1 MNCTREAE
9 RPEGTWTMAAKSRRR
24 STEWDLSALFS
35 GDGDARIEGNMKTVE
50 RESYRFI
57 RKWKG
62 RADYLSSPRVLK
74 QALDEYEGWRRK
86 CGVDGDAGYYFWL
99 RTEQDQNS
107 PTLKAR
113 FNKIEEFSRRIEN
126 DMQFFHLRIAKIP
139 PRRRNGFLTFPGLA
153 PYRHFL
159 ERIFAEARYLLS
171 EPEERVLNLKS
182 STSYSNWIKMTFGFL
197 SREEGRLLLEGGG
210 AGTRTFSEI
219 LSLMNSRE
227 KRVRD
232 SAARTFNA
240 ILARHVDVA
249 EAEINS
255 VLAHKRTDDELRKV
269 SRPDLSRHIAD
280 DVDSAVVDALVKTVS
295 GKFDISARFY
305 RLKARLMGVRRLKY
319 HERNVP
325 YGKIVV
331 KYSYSAA
338 CRLISRVLRN
348 LDAGFAT
355 IFEGFLSSGQIDV
368 YPRKG
373 KAAGAFCA
381 HHLISQPTYILLN
394 HSDELGDVLT
404 LAHELGHGINNEL
417 IRKRQ
422 NALNFGTPT
431 STAEVASTFMED
443 FVLQEII
450 GKADDESRLA
460 IMLKKLDDDVSTIF
474 RQIACYLFE
483 AELHAEFRKQG
494 YLSKDEI
501 GRMFGRHMSAYM
513 GDAVEQSK
521 GSENWWVYW
530 NHIRYFFYVYS
541 YAGGL
546 LISKSLQNSVKVDP
560 LFIAKVKDFLSAG
573 LSDAPR
579 NIFLKLGIDIGDDSF
594 WEGGLAEVE
603 HLLLETEQLARR
615 LGKIR

>member
-1 MNCTREAE
+1 
-9 RPEGTWTMAAKSRRR
+9 MAKKDKTGRN
-24 STEWDLSALFS
+24 EWDLSLLFS
-35 GDGDARIEGNMKTVE
+35 GDGDPRIEREMQRVE
-50 RESYRFI
+50 TESYHFI

-62 RADYLSSPRVLK
+62 RKDYLFEPRVLRE
-74 QALDEYEGWRRK
+74 ALDEYERWRRT
-86 CGVDGDAGYYFWL
+86 CGFDGDAGYYFWL
-99 RTEQDQNS
+99 RTEQDQNN
-107 PTLKAR
+107 PELKAR

-126 DMQFFHLRIAKIP
+126 DMQFFQLRIGKI
-139 PRRRNGFLTFPGLA
+139 PRRRQSEFLANRGLA
-153 PYRHFL
+153 PFRHFL
-159 ERIFAEARYLLS
+159 ERIFAEAKYLLS
-171 EPEERVLNLKS
+171 EPEERILNLKS

-197 SREEGRLLLEGGG
+197 SREHRRVLIEGGG
-210 AGTRTFSEI
+210 TGMRTLPEM
-219 LSLMNSRE
+219 LSLLSSRE
-227 KRVRD
+227 KKVRD

-240 ILARHVDVA
+240 ILAGYTDVA

-255 VLAHKRTDDELRKV
+255 VLANKRTDDELRKV
-269 SRPDLSRHIAD
+269 SRPDLSRHIED
-280 DVDSAVVDALVKTVS
+280 DVESKVVDALVETVS
-295 GKFDISARFY
+295 GKFDIPARFY
-305 RLKARLMGVRRLKY
+305 RLKARLMGVRRLRY

-325 YGKIVV
+325 YGKIGA
-331 KYSYSAA
+331 KYSFAA
-338 CRLISRVLRN
+338 SGDLIRRVLRN
-348 LDAGFAT
+348 LDADFSA
-355 IFEGFLSSGQIDV
+355 IFEGFLANGQIDV

-373 KAAGAFCA
+373 KAGGAFCA
-381 HHLISQPTYILLN
+381 HHLMSQPTYILLN
-394 HSDELGDVLT
+394 HTDELSDVLT

-460 IMLKKLDDDVSTIF
+460 IMVKKLDDDVSTIF

-483 AELHAEFRKQG
+483 SELHAEFRKKG

-501 GRMFGRHMSAYM
+501 WRMFGRHMAAYM
-513 GDAVEQSK
+513 GDAIEQSK

-546 LISKSLQNSVKVDP
+546 LISKSLQNSVKADP
-560 LFIAKVKDFLSAG
+560 GFIVKVKDFLSAG
-573 LSDAPR
+573 LSDSPL
-579 NIFLKLGIDIGDDSF
+579 NIFLKLGIDIGDAVF
-594 WEGGLAEVE
+594 WESGLAEVD
-603 HLLLETEQLARR
+603 HLLRETESLARR

>member
-1 MNCTREAE
+1 MRVQE
-9 RPEGTWTMAAKSRRR
+9 RKEEKNEMAKKDNPGMDR
-24 STEWDLSALFS
+24 WDLSPLFS
-35 GDGDARIEGNMKTVE
+35 GDADPRIEKEMKRVKT
-50 RESYRFI
+50 ESYRFI

-62 RADYLSSPRVLK
+62 RKDYLSEPRVLRE
-74 QALDEYEGWRRK
+74 ALDGYERWRRK
-86 CGVDGDAGYYFWL
+86 CGFDGDAGYYFWL

-107 PTLKAR
+107 PALKAR
-113 FNKIEEFSRRIEN
+113 FNKIEEFGRGIEN
-126 DMQFFHLRIAKIP
+126 DMQFFQLRIAKIP
-139 PRRRNGFLTFPGLA
+139 RRRQSEFLACRGLA

-159 ERIFAEARYLLS
+159 ERIFAEAKYLLS
-171 EPEERVLNLKS
+171 EPEERIINLKS

-197 SREEGRLLLEGGG
+197 AREERRVLLEGGG
-210 AGTRTFSEI
+210 TGTRTLSEI
-219 LSLMNSRE
+219 LSLLNSRD
-227 KRVRD
+227 KKVRD

-240 ILARHVDVA
+240 ILAGYADVA

-255 VLAHKRTDDELRKV
+255 VLANKRTDDDLRKV

-280 DVDSAVVDALVKTVS
+280 DVESAVVDALVKTVS
-295 GKFDISARFY
+295 GKFDIPARFY
-305 RLKARLMGVRRLKY
+305 RLKARLMGVRRLRY

-325 YGKIVV
+325 YGKIGA
-331 KYSYSAA
+331 KYSFAA
-338 CRLISRVLRN
+338 SRELIRRVLRN
-348 LDAGFAT
+348 LDADFAAV
-355 IFEGFLSSGQIDV
+355 FREFLVNGQIDV

-373 KAAGAFCA
+373 KAGGAFCA

-394 HSDELGDVLT
+394 HTDELSDVLT

-460 IMLKKLDDDVSTIF
+460 IMVKKLDDDVSTIF

-483 AELHAEFRKQG
+483 GELHAEFRKKG
-494 YLSKDEI
+494 YLSKEEI
-501 GRMFGRHMSAYM
+501 GRMFGRHMSTYM

-546 LISKSLQNSVKVDP
+546 LISKSLQNAVKADP
-560 LFIAKVKDFLSAG
+560 RFILKVKDFLSAG
-573 LSDAPR
+573 LSDSPR
-579 NIFLKLGIDIGDDSF
+579 NIFLKLGIDIGDAAF
-594 WEGGLAEVE
+594 WERGLAEID
-603 HLLLETEQLARR
+603 HLLLETESLARR

>member
-1 MNCTREAE
+1 
-9 RPEGTWTMAAKSRRR
+9 MAKKDKTGRN
-24 STEWDLSALFS
+24 EWDLSPLFS
-35 GDGDARIEGNMKTVE
+35 GDEDPRIEREMQRVE
-50 RESYRFI
+50 TESYRFI

-62 RADYLSSPRVLK
+62 RKDYLFEPRVLGE
-74 QALDEYEGWRRK
+74 ALDEYERWRRT
-86 CGVDGDAGYYFWL
+86 CGFDGDAGYYFWL

-107 PTLKAR
+107 PELKAR

-126 DMQFFHLRIAKIP
+126 DMQFFQLRIGKIP
-139 PRRRNGFLTFPGLA
+139 SRRQSGFLAYRGLA

-159 ERIFAEARYLLS
+159 ERIFVEAKYLLS
-171 EPEERVLNLKS
+171 EPEERILNLKS

-197 SREEGRLLLEGGG
+197 AREERRVLLEGGG
-210 AGTRTFSEI
+210 AGTRTLSEI
-219 LSLMNSRE
+219 LSLLSSRE
-227 KRVRD
+227 KKVRD

-240 ILARHVDVA
+240 ILAGYSDVA

-255 VLAHKRTDDELRKV
+255 VLANKRTDDELRKV

-280 DVDSAVVDALVKTVS
+280 DVDSKVVDALVKTVS
-295 GKFDISARFY
+295 GKFDIPARFY
-305 RLKARLMGVRRLKY
+305 RLKARLMGVRRLRY

-325 YGKIVV
+325 YGKIGA
-331 KYSYSAA
+331 KYSFAA
-338 CRLISRVLRN
+338 SGDLIRRVLRN
-348 LDAGFAT
+348 LDEDFSA
-355 IFEGFLSSGQIDV
+355 IFEGFLANGQIDV

-373 KAAGAFCA
+373 KAGGAFCA
-381 HHLISQPTYILLN
+381 HHLMSQPTYVLLN
-394 HSDELGDVLT
+394 HTDELSDVLT

-460 IMLKKLDDDVSTIF
+460 IMVKKLDDDVSTIF

-483 AELHAEFRKQG
+483 SELHAEFRRKG

-501 GRMFGRHMSAYM
+501 GRMFGRHMAAYM

-521 GSENWWVYW
+521 GSENWWIYW

-546 LISKSLQNSVKVDP
+546 LISKSLQNSVKANP
-560 LFIAKVKDFLSAG
+560 GFIVKVKEFLSAG
-573 LSDAPR
+573 LSESPR
-579 NIFLKLGIDIGDDSF
+579 EIFLKLGIDIGDAVF
-594 WEGGLAEVE
+594 WGRGLAEVD
-603 HLLLETEQLARR
+603 HLLRETESLARV